1 MWTVSASFNLND
13 VLIIAWEGI
22 TFKSIIFIIL
32 YSKVFNF
39 NVNFVKIG
47 LFEKNSKSNIKN
59 VLPISVANVKDL

>member
-1 MWTVSASFNLND
+1 MLTVSASFNLND
-13 VLIIAWEGI
+13 VLIIVWEGI

-47 LFEKNSKSNIKN
+47 PFEKNSKSNIKN
-59 VLPISVANVKDL
+59 VLLISVANVKDL